1 MRTGSEMPFRF
12 LHDFLEMINI
22 KFVEYRQRIAEN
34 EKKNIIDAMKKRYV
48 NTEKEKGLLWN
59 AFIEKTQCYSFEKI
73 SSIGIPNTGNIFF
86 YLERQDELYITSLQA
101 IINFVNSFE
110 PWDVIDAYIFDNT
123 MLWIAAITHEDNM
136 LLTIGI

>member
-1 MRTGSEMPFRF
+1 MENQMEKMVIYFG
-12 LHDFLEMINI
+12 EMINI
-22 KFVEYRQRIAEN
+22 KFVEYRQRIAGN

-48 NTEKEKGLLWN
+48 NTEKGLLWN

-73 SSIGIPNTGNIFF
+73 LSIGIPNTRNIFF

-101 IINFVNSFE
+101 IINFVRSFE
-110 PWDVIDAYIFDNT
+110 PWDVIDAYIFDNE
-123 MLWIAAITHEDNM
+123 MLWIVAITHEDNL